1 MAEKIKLNFEIDGLK
16 EANKQLA
23 QLEDTAKDLKK
34 EMSGLD
40 ETSDDFKKINK
51 QLEQTNKQMGLLKDA
66 TGQVDLDA
74 KFEDVHAAG
83 EPLSTQLG
91 TLTDRMYALAAA
103 GQENSAGF
111 KKLQEEAVKIRQT
124 IIKTDQSID
133 DMANNKGLSTFGAQ
147 IGGIGESLMT
157 LDFDRASKQAA
168 GLAGNVGKIKF
179 GGAIKGVKALGSTF
193 MSLGK
198 ALLLNPIFLIA
209 AAIAAIVAIVIL
221 LMKKLGILKP
231 VLDAIG
237 KVFGWI
243 GDAIDAVIQGFK
255 NLTDWLGFT
264 NNAAEDW
271 AETQAKSA
279 EKAAVAQEKQSTARI
294 QGLDTEIA
302 LMKISGESTT
312 KLEQQKLNEIKK
324 TALARKKADKAA
336 YDAAKLKGELSN
348 EELRALRE
356 TATASRLAFKQAG
369 DDIKIFN
376 ATVKAERAKNKEDAK
391 KERQEA
397 AQERKDQAA
406 ADRKEAVASYK
417 QFQANRLAA
426 ERKIQDLSL
435 ESIKDTHERELEANK
450 IKYERLREDTLAA
463 TNLTRSEKASLETY
477 YDGLELTKNQ
487 ELIDKKAAQDKAAQ
501 DKLDDE
507 KKAEDEKNAANELA
521 QQELLNELTK
531 SEKELE
537 LIELQADYDAKMLLA
552 QGNKE
557 LEVALALQKAED
569 IKEINDR
576 YREEERVAELEAII
590 AKTEIAQ
597 GYASSVNTM
606 AQGIFEI
613 SNSLGKQDE
622 KSKEKR
628 AERQFKVQKALNLGM
643 AVIDGFKA
651 ITTSLAQ
658 SPIAFGPI
666 PNPAG
671 IASLAFAAVTT
682 AANIAKIASSKYQS
696 SGGGGGGGGGAAP
709 SPPSVSNPTTSA
721 PTPPSITNLFDSEG
735 GGAGGAGE
743 QALGVRQ
750 TPVIKA
756 VVVESDITN
765 TQNRLNTY
773 QQRSE
778 IG

>member
-40 ETSDDFKKINK
+40 ETSDDFKNINK

-271 AETQAKSA
+271 AETQAKAA
-279 EKAAVAQEKQSTARI
+279 EKAAVAQEKQSTSRI

-406 ADRKEAVASYK
+406 ADRKEAVAAYK

-463 TNLTRSEKASLETY
+463 TNLTRSEKA
-477 YDGLELTKNQ
+477 KNQ
-487 ELIDKKAAQDKAAQ
+487 ELIDKKAAQDTAASDKKDAEDAAKAAAAVA
-501 DKLDDE
+501 K
-507 KKAEDEKNAANELA
+507 EDEQWNMLQELNNTKEE
-521 QQELLNELTK
+521 QELLL
-531 SEKELE
+531 
-537 LIELQADYDAKMLLA
+537 LQQSYDAKFAMA
-552 QGNKE
+552 QGNSE
-557 LEVALALQKAED
+557 LEKALAEEQAAAVM
-569 IKEINDR
+569 EINDR
-576 YREEERVAELEAII
+576 YREEERVKHLEELS
-590 AKTEIAQ
+590 AKADTAK
-597 GYASSVNTM
+597 GYAESVNGL

-613 SNSLGKQDE
+613 SNNLGKQDE

-628 AERQFKVQKALNLGM
+628 AKRQFQVQKAMNLGM

-651 ITTSLAQ
+651 ITSSLAQ
-658 SPIAFGPI
+658 APIAIGPI

-671 IASLAFAAVTT
+671 IASLAFAAVTS
-682 AANIAKIASSKYQS
+682 AVNIAKIASSKYKP
-696 SGGGGGGGGGAAP
+696 SGGGGGGGGASAP
-709 SPPSVSNPTTSA
+709 SVGGGGGGASSA
-721 PTPPSITNLFDSEG
+721 PTPPSITKLFGQANEGSEG
-735 GGAGGAGE
+735 GTE
-743 QALGVRQ
+743 QGLGSRQ
-750 TPVIKA
+750 MPTIKA